1 MTHNNH
7 TVAVAGCCSCML
19 FYSRVTN
26 YVIFGHCAIVFQM
39 SEHCALLCWCA
50 SQGCVHAYV
59 WACSILLCP
68 GFDLAHVSADP
79 PLSYLVQKPVKAG
92 TDLEIND

>member
-1 MTHNNH
+1 
-7 TVAVAGCCSCML
+7 ML

-39 SEHCALLCWCA
+39 SEHCVLLCWCA